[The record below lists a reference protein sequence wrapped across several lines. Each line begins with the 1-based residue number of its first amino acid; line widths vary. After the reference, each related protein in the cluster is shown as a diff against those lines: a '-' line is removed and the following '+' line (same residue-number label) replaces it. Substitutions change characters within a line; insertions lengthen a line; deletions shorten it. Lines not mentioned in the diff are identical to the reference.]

1 MNPFD
6 EHNHEHNVDHSL
18 GIKKGGD
25 SFRDILKDSKK
36 IWSFVSVALLSL
48 VLFYAGF
55 ISGKSSVV
63 EASKVQNVTVTINGE
78 KTNAEV
84 ADFSIFWK
92 AWNLLDDKF
101 VQTHATGTHATS
113 QDRVYGAI
121 QGMVESMGDP
131 YTSFFPPKE
140 ATAFETEIEGNFEGV
155 GMEMGLKDSVLTVVA
170 PLKGSPA
177 EKAGVL
183 SGDKVVEIN
192 GKSTNGFS
200 VEQAVSLIR
209 GKRGTPVSLSILR
222 ASSEK
227 PITIVIT
234 RDVINL
240 PTLDTSFDANTN
252 IFTIKL
258 FSFSAQSASLFRNA
272 LRDFV
277 NSKSNKL
284 IIDLRGNPGGFLD
297 AAVDMA
303 SWFLPPGKIVVQED
317 YGKGKDA
324 TIERSK
330 GYNIFSDSLRMVI
343 LIDGGSASAS
353 EILAGALS
361 EYGKAKLVGK
371 KSFGKGSV
379 QEYIKIDDKSALKVT
394 VARWLTPNGKSISDG
409 GLTPDVLVDMTEKD
423 VLEHKDP
430 QMQKAIEMLSI

>member
-6 EHNHEHNVDHSL
+6 EHNHEQNVDHSIGL
-18 GIKKGGD
+18 NKKNKD

-36 IWSFVSVALLSL
+36 MWSFVSVIFLSF
-48 VLFYAGF
+48 VLFYSGF

-63 EASKVQNVTVTINGE
+63 EAVKLQNVSVTVNGE
-78 KTNAEV
+78 NAEV
-84 ADFSIFWK
+84 TDFSIFWK
-92 AWNLLDDKF
+92 AWNLIDEKF
-101 VQTHATGTHATS
+101 VQTHGTSTKATN

-121 QGMVESMGDP
+121 QGMVDSLDDP

-140 ATAFETEIEGNFEGV
+140 AAAFETEIEGNFEGV
-155 GMEMGLKDSVLTVVA
+155 GMEMGLKNDVLTVVA

-177 EKAGVL
+177 EKAGML
-183 SGDKVVEIN
+183 SGDKVIEIN
-192 GKSTNGFS
+192 GKSTAGFS

-209 GKRGTPVSLSILR
+209 GKRGTSVTLSVLR

-227 PITIVIT
+227 PVSITIV

-240 PTLDTSFDANTN
+240 PTLDTSFDSQNK

-258 FSFSAQSASLFRNA
+258 FTFSAQSSSLFRNA

-277 NSKSNKL
+277 NSNSNKL
-284 IIDLRGNPGGFLD
+284 ILDLRGNPGGFLE

-303 SWFLPPGKIVVQED
+303 SWFLPAGKIVVQED
-317 YGKGKDA
+317 YGNGKE
-324 TIERSK
+324 TVIERSK
-330 GYNIFSDSLRMVI
+330 GYNIFSDSLRMVV

-353 EILAGALS
+353 EILAGALN
-361 EYGKAKLVGK
+361 EYGKAKIVGT

-394 VARWLTPNGKSISDG
+394 VAKWLTPNGKSISDG
-409 GLTPDVLVDMTEKD
+409 GLTPDFVVEMTEKD

-430 QMQKAIEMLSI
+430 QMQKAIELLSM